1 MRSPVVTIEPG
12 ATIRQAVASMTR
24 NKLRHLPVVEA
35 GRLVGIV
42 TDRDLR
48 QAVFAPIVQER
59 PGVGDDAVDVIP
71 VREVMTWAVVTVR
84 PTTDLRDAARL
95 MHEQKIGALPVT
107 DDERLVGI
115 LTESD
120 VLVVLEEL
128 LRANVS
134 TVRPLTGV
142 PSTDAYDYG
151 FPEPVRAESGPQDTG
166 PGL

>member
-1 MRSPVVTIEPG
+1 MRC
-12 ATIRQAVASMTR
+12 
-24 NKLRHLPVVEA
+24 VVEREA
-35 GRLVGIV
+35 GHV
-42 TDRDLR
+42 TTPCS
-48 QAVFAPIVQER
+48 AIVQER
-59 PGVGDDAVDVIP
+59 LRVGNYAMDAIP
-71 VREVMTWAVVTVR
+71 VREVMTWAVVTIR
-84 PTTDLRDAARL
+84 PTTDLRGAARL

-151 FPEPVRAESGPQDTG
+151 FPEPVCAESGPQDTG
-166 PGL
+166 PGLSVVPFETEGERILSDQRSRR